1 MRNYSD
7 EVSTTVNRNEVFAG
21 RIFIGLL
28 LALALVTQFV
38 VIPGMASSYAHRY
51 PEVAHLEV
59 PYSTAS
65 IAAIV
70 AFELAL
76 LSAWM
81 VASTT
86 GHDASDRRWVNA
98 ATAAWFSMLLIVAG
112 ICVHAGAIA
121 NVGGP
126 AMLFGLVLS
135 CGLGIAALVLRP
147 QVLQMLHDRRGS
159 STGGSDESSTPVRSG
174 D

>member
-1 MRNYSD
+1 MD
-7 EVSTTVNRNEVFAG
+7 RNEVLAG
-21 RIFIGLL
+21 RLFIGLL

-51 PEVAHLEV
+51 PEVAHLAV
-59 PYSTAS
+59 PYSTVF
-65 IAAIV
+65 IAAII

-81 VASTT
+81 VASST

-98 ATAAWFSMLLIVAG
+98 ATAAWCCALVIVAG
-112 ICVHAGAIA
+112 VCVHAGAIA
-121 NVGGP
+121 DVGGP
-126 AMLFGLVLS
+126 AMLFGLMLS

-147 QVLQMLHDRRGS
+147 RVLQALHDRRRS
-159 STGGSDESSTPVRSG
+159 STSGADEPSAAARSRG
-174 D
+174 

>member
-1 MRNYSD
+1 MGNYSD
-7 EVSTTVNRNEVFAG
+7 EASIEVNRNEVFAG
-21 RIFIGLL
+21 RVFIGML

-38 VIPGMASSYAHRY
+38 VIPEAASNYAHRY

-59 PYSTAS
+59 PYSIAS

-76 LSAWM
+76 LSAWL

-86 GHDASDRRWVNA
+86 GHDASDRRRVNA

-126 AMLFGLVLS
+126 AMLFGLMLS

-147 QVLQMLHDRRGS
+147 RVLQVLHDQRES
-159 STGGSDESSTPVRSG
+159 STGRSGESASPARSG